1 VASYSYS
8 QLKNYQTCPACWAY
22 QKKEKLPAVRGIL
35 GEQGIEVHEATNRYI
50 THLVKEKLTSDITWS
65 KLCDGLDLY
74 PDGNELME
82 KFASSFVLNPNTHI
96 ASEMELAID
105 KNGKKVGWWDKG
117 VWFRAKID
125 KVDLIDRVLH
135 ITDYKTRWST
145 DIDKFQLQSYAWM
158 MGFSG
163 LKIEYDSFYVNN
175 HFIRSRVEKGEPF
188 PKEIA
193 KITGQKIHRIIK
205 QIEADTKYEARPGNF
220 CSMCGYVHQCSKS
233 IQLIK
238 KGQLPIIDTPE
249 IAKDYTTKLL
259 IVKEKIKQI
268 ENFLKDWIK
277 ANGNIELDNVT
288 YGFNTANSKE
298 IIDKELLYD
307 RICEM
312 GLNPLDFVNFDIRKL
327 KKLKLD
333 NIMRDIN
340 KVKFGTAKKK

>member
-1 VASYSYS
+1 MYE
-8 QLKNYQTCPACWAY
+8 
-22 QKKEKLPAVRGIL
+22 KKEKLPAVRDIL
-35 GEQGIEVHEATNRYI
+35 GEQGIELHEAINRYI
-50 THLVKEKLTSDITWS
+50 TYLAKEKLTSDITWS

-82 KFASSFVLNPNTHI
+82 KFASSFVFNPKTHI

-105 KNGKKVGWWDKG
+105 KTGRKVGWWDKNI
-117 VWFRAKID
+117 WFRAKID
-125 KVDLIDRVLH
+125 KVDLIDRVLY
-135 ITDYKTRWST
+135 ITDYKTGWST
-145 DIDKFQLQSYAWM
+145 DMDIFQLQSYAWM
-158 MGFSG
+158 MGFAE
-163 LKIEYDSFYVNN
+163 LDIEYDSFYVNN
-175 HFIRSRVEKGEPF
+175 HFIRSRVEKGESF

-193 KITGQKIHRIIK
+193 KITGQKIKRIIK

-233 IQLIK
+233 IKLVE

-259 IVKEKIKQI
+259 IVEERLKKIKGLLKTWI
-268 ENFLKDWIK
+268 E
-277 ANGNIELDNVT
+277 ANGNIELDNVI
-288 YGFNTANSKE
+288 YGFNPTNSKE

-307 RICEM
+307 RICELE
-312 GLNPLDFVNFDIRKL
+312 LNPLDYINFDIRKL

-340 KVKFGTAKKK
+340 KVEFRAAKKK